1 MKVEKSVEI
10 PFQLQGILVSTP
22 DTLSGAVRF
31 VGTRVPVQALLD
43 TLMCDHSI
51 EYFLEGF
58 PGVTRQQAEAV
69 LKFEQNHI
77 RQLFGLELAS

>member
-1 MKVEKSVEI
+1 MKVKKSVEI

-43 TLMCDHSI
+43 TLMCNHTI

-58 PGVTRQQAEAV
+58 PGVTKEQAEAV
-69 LKFEQNHI
+69 LKFEQNHV

>member
-1 MKVEKSVEI
+1 MNQDGVKDI
-10 PFQLQGILVSTP
+10 PPQLTGILVSSA

-51 EYFLEGF
+51 EFFLEGF
-58 PGVTRQQAEAV
+58 PGVTRVQAEAV
-69 LKFEQNHI
+69 LRFEQNHV
-77 RQLFGLELAS
+77 RELFGLELAS